1 MDIQSYLN
9 NIRAGDVPDVVFYPE
24 RAR

>member
-9 NIRAGDVPDVVFYPE
+9 NIRSLAPRFVFYPE
-24 RAR
+24 RVR

>member
-9 NIRAGDVPDVVFYPE
+9 NIRGLAPHFDFYPE